1 MNAKVIKANKAAF
14 DFGLS
19 GGKIWVKNKIEI
31 TFSWEIYDFE
41 NLNFSAPD
49 NYYVPDNEYAEI
61 VKAFFDGEGGIEYY
75 SRGWLEW
82 LPIKQSKELIL
93 EEGLDKGRKYRLK
106 PKRQR
111 LANGQIYYFVS
122 SALNILEDK
131 ERYFSVDDHRYKCG
145 NYFLKKEQ
153 AEKAL
158 VKINQA
164 IEEVHNENL

>member
-1 MNAKVIKANKAAF
+1 MNAEVIKANKAAF

-31 TFSWEIYDFE
+31 TFSWKIYDFE

-93 EEGLDKGRKYRLK
+93 EEGLDKDRKYRLK
-106 PKRQR
+106 RRRARAEKEDE
-111 LANGQIYYFVS
+111 YYFINTELDIVK
-122 SALNILEDK
+122 DK
-131 ERYFSVDDHRYKCG
+131 EIYFYTDDSKYECG
-145 NYFLKKEQ
+145 NYFLTKEL

-164 IEEVHNENL
+164 IEEVHDENV